1 MIRSATVGIFLLMS
15 TAIANGAVI
24 TFEPPP
30 CDTCESG
37 LSSYFE
43 SGVLFLGSYS
53 HYGMQMPNSTTNDS
67 GGAVRMPA
75 LPGNRSIQFVDG
87 SAFSLLSVDLAEYM
101 VVSSFSASPITFV
114 GTRTDSTRVS
124 QSFTVDGLADGPGGT
139 IDDFERFYFT
149 DEFTNL
155 QNVVVQGTSF
165 SMDNLNISSVPIPP
179 AAWLFLTGMVA
190 LIGISKR
197 KS

>member
-1 MIRSATVGIFLLMS
+1 MIRSATAGLFLLMHA
-15 TAIANGAVI
+15 AIVNGAVI

-30 CDTCESG
+30 CNICELG
-37 LSSYFE
+37 LSNYFE

-53 HYGMQMPNSTTNDS
+53 HYGMQMPNSTSNGS
-67 GGAVRMPA
+67 SGAVRMPA

-87 SAFSLLSVDLAEYM
+87 SAFSLLSVDLGEFM
-101 VVSSFSASPITFV
+101 VSASFTASPITFV

-124 QSFTVDGLADGPGGT
+124 QTFTVDGLADGPGGSN
-139 IDDFERFYFT
+139 DFETFYFT

-155 QNVVVQGTSF
+155 QNVAVQGTSF

-190 LIGISKR
+190 LIGISQR
-197 KS
+197 KT